1 MKCKKI
7 LGALLSLS
15 IIVTS
20 SGVTALA
27 DIIKEGGKNPVSKV
41 LTEQKER
48 SMLFNDG
55 WTFNLG
61 DVQGAKDKEF
71 NDDSWR
77 KLTLP
82 HDWSIEQDFNKNS
95 PSTHEGGYLD
105 GGIGW
110 YRKTFVLP
118 KSMEGKK
125 ISIDFDG
132 VYMDSYVY
140 VNGTQVGNHPYG
152 YTPFSFDITKNLVCD
167 GVTENV
173 ISVKVNNKQPSSR
186 WYSGSGIYRDV
197 HLTVT
202 EKVSVDKYGT
212 FVTTP
217 NLEEE
222 YKKGRALVDIKTD
235 ILNEESEDKN
245 VKVISTIYDAE
256 GKNVG
261 ETSSTELVDKNSER
275 QFSHKVEVKKPK
287 LWSTESGYMYKVVTT
302 VSIDEKVVDE
312 YETDFGMRWFNFS
325 DDNGFFLNGKQ
336 MKLQGVCM
344 HHDQGALGAVSNEA
358 AIERQVKILKDMGV
372 NSIRVT
378 HNPAS
383 QQLIDIC
390 NREGILLIE
399 EAFDTWYDG
408 KKTYDYGRFFE
419 KKSIHGDM
427 TWAEFD
433 IKQMV
438 ERGKNA
444 PSIIM
449 WSLGNEIWETNQT
462 KAVQTAKNLNKW
474 VKEVDPTRPTTMGE
488 DKFRMGTGQGTH
500 EAVADI
506 IDVVGFNYAEDNYD
520 SLREKHPKWKIYGS
534 ENSSATRSRGVY
546 SHPEQTL
553 QMHTH
558 QDKQQSSYDNDHVGW
573 GKTAEEAWKR
583 DRDRGYISGEYIWT
597 GFDYIGEPTPYYG
610 SYPAKSSYFGAIDT
624 AGFPKD
630 IYYFYQSQ
638 WSSKPMVHLL
648 PHWSFE
654 NDDSIKVDGDKIL
667 VYAYTNANSVDLY
680 YNEDVNS
687 KELGELVATDTYEV
701 TNAGYNGKYKE
712 TKEGKLHLEFKV
724 QYKPGKLTAVAKDK
738 NGKEI
743 ARDEVKTAK
752 EAKKLNLTADRQVVK
767 ANGSDLS
774 YITVDVVDENG
785 TIVPNADNLINFEI
799 SGNGKIVGVDN
810 GNAASVERY
819 KDNKRKADH
828 GKALVIVQSDSNEGS
843 FTLTATSEGLS
854 TDNIKVYSV
863 NEEDMDKEEIVGYDV
878 SDIVVPVNGELNLQ
892 DKVTA
897 LYSNGSKGE
906 VPVTW
911 EEVSSDKLSKA
922 GIFKVTGTTEDSDIP
937 IEVTVIVK
945 DIIGILDS
953 RVLTSVNDK
962 VELPKEVSAIFN
974 DGSIENHPVTWDRE
988 LTDEDVNSVKTVEI
1002 EGTVEGVSGLKAKL
1016 IVTISDKVKMKN
1028 IALNEGKDF
1037 PKAFTTYE
1045 GSDNINNIND
1055 GVISKNNSPQ
1065 NRWTNWG
1072 KPGGNYDDY
1081 VGIEFSKA
1089 YSINKIGL
1097 SLYKDHGV
1105 EIPSE
1110 IIVEYLDGEEWKEV
1124 KNQSKKTGFS
1134 EEGTEEITFNTV
1146 KTSKIRALLKEDT
1159 NANKAVGLTEFE
1171 VYSNVLVS
1179 EGTSLL
1185 KEIKVND
1192 KAIENFKEDTKNY
1205 AINLPYGS
1213 KVPKVTAVA
1222 KDNASVFIVPA
1233 LDVNGTT
1240 RIIVIGEDGTN
1251 RSTYLI
1257 KFKESDP
1264 TIESASISLGKE
1276 NIIEDDIVDIITEAK
1291 LQDGNNINKDD
1302 LDIKYNVSTKNGAEV
1317 QIKDNKLYAYTAG
1330 EVSLSAEVTYKGVK
1344 KTTNVININI
1354 GKNTSEKKIVSYE
1367 KVNVDTNKGVKPN
1380 LPSKVKANYDVGL
1393 SRDVEVKWND
1403 IKEEDYNKYG
1413 VFTVEGTVEGQE
1425 LKPTAKVTVKGISAL
1440 GNLSIATNKGVA
1452 PKLPGIVKAYY
1463 TDGTNVDVD
1472 VTWADYDKNLLN
1484 KEGTFKVEGTVKGTD
1499 IKASINVRVSSE
1511 AINGD
1516 NIALGRNGYDLP
1528 MAFASYTNDNKIDS
1542 ASQDRIEKVNDGV
1555 IEHDPNKANNRWSNW
1570 KRGDKRTSD
1579 WVGVI
1584 FGSGVPEMKYINN
1597 LEVDFFEDS
1606 GTKIPKNYT
1615 VEYYVGDEIKLPSNP
1630 AHVLD
1635 EENSPLNDDNNW
1647 KEVTNLTKNPEET
1660 SGSATNY
1667 LKFDMVKT
1675 FALRIKMNA
1684 TDNMGMGI
1692 TEIKAYEK
1700 KTVLNQDFNT
1710 NMIKVN
1716 GKDLEGFREDRVDY
1730 TLKLK
1735 DNEKLP
1741 EVTADVTNNA
1751 SVSVIYTAGQDEKLD
1766 VLIKSEDGIKNK
1778 TYSLTIERENR
1789 TEVNKTA
1796 LRMAINY
1803 AERAEADGALNDVVP
1818 AVSKEFKEALKE
1830 AKAVYANED
1839 ATLEEVDTVFKRLMK
1854 AIHMLEFK
1862 KGDKE
1867 ALQGIVDIIDSL
1879 EKDNYIE
1886 STWTKLEASL
1896 KEAKKV
1902 LANENAMETEV
1913 DNAFENLMKSYLDL
1927 RLKPDKL
1934 KLEELIKEIKAMD
1947 LSKYTK
1953 ESVENLNKALDN
1965 AEKVLKNDAATSED
1979 INNAIKNLTKA
1990 RNELKENSDDN
2001 VNDEDKD
2008 EDKNDNSN
2016 INKPGDNNSNNGNTS
2031 GNNNG
2036 GSSSQGQENNSNQG
2050 KVPATGGLVSSGILL
2065 AGLVSL
2071 AGGTAII
2078 RRKRK

>member
-27 DIIKEGGKNPVSKV
+27 DTIKEGGKNPVSKV
-41 LTEQKER
+41 LTEEKQR
-48 SMLFNDG
+48 SILFNDG

-61 DVQGAKDKEF
+61 DVPEAKDKDF

-77 KLTLP
+77 QLSLP
-82 HDWSIEQDFNKNS
+82 HDWSIELDFNKNS

-110 YRKTFVLP
+110 YRKSFVLP
-118 KSMEGKK
+118 KEMEGKK

-132 VYMDSYVY
+132 AYMDSYVY

-152 YTPFSFDITKNLVCD
+152 YTPFSFDITDNLVYD

-173 ISVKVNNKQPSSR
+173 IAVKVNNKQPSSR

-235 ILNEESEDKN
+235 IINEENEDKD
-245 VKVISTIYDAE
+245 VKVTSTIYDAE

-261 ETSSTELVDKNSER
+261 EVSSTEVVTKKSEKKFSQEVAVKN
-275 QFSHKVEVKKPK
+275 PK
-287 LWSTESGYMYKVVTT
+287 LWSTESGYIYKVVTT
-302 VSIDEKVVDE
+302 VSIDENVVDE
-312 YETDFGMRWFNFS
+312 YETDFGMRWFDFS
-325 DDNGFFLNGKQ
+325 DDEGFFLNGEQ
-336 MKLQGVCM
+336 MKLKGVCM

-358 AIERQVKILKDMGV
+358 AIERQVKLLKDMGV

-408 KKTYDYGRFFE
+408 KKSYDYGRFFE

-449 WSLGNEIWETNQT
+449 WSLGNEIWETNQD
-462 KAVQTAKNLNKW
+462 KAVQTAQNLNDW

-488 DKFRMGTGQGTH
+488 DKFRMGNGQGTH
-500 EAVADI
+500 EAVANI

-520 SLREKHPKWKIYGS
+520 SLREKHPDWKIYGS

-546 SHPEQTL
+546 SHPEQKL

-558 QDKQQSSYDNDHVGW
+558 QDKQQSSYDNDYVGW

-583 DRDRGYISGEYIWT
+583 DRDRGYIAGEYIWT

-630 IYYFYQSQ
+630 VFYFYQSQ
-638 WSSKPMVHLL
+638 WSDEPMVHLL
-648 PHWSFE
+648 PHWNFE

-687 KELGELVATDTYEV
+687 KELGELVGTDTYEV
-701 TNAGYNGKYKE
+701 TNAGYNGEYKE
-712 TKEGKLHLEFKV
+712 TNEGKLHLEFRV
-724 QYKPGKLTAVAKDK
+724 PYKPGKLTAVAKDAS
-738 NGKEI
+738 GKEI
-743 ARDEVKTAK
+743 SRDEVKTAK

-767 ANGSDLS
+767 SNGSDLS

-828 GKALVIVQSDSNEGS
+828 GKALVIVQSDANAGS
-843 FTLTATSEGLS
+843 FTLTATSEGLG

-863 NEEDMDKEEIVGYDV
+863 DEEDMDKMEIVGYDV
-878 SDIVVPVNGELNLQ
+878 SDITVPVNGELNLQ

-911 EEVSSDKLSKA
+911 EDVPSDKLSKA
-922 GIFKVTGTTEDSDIP
+922 GTFKVSGTTEYSNIP
-937 IEVTVIVK
+937 VEVTVIVK

-953 RVLTSVNDK
+953 RILTAVGDK
-962 VELPKEVSAIFN
+962 PELPKEVSAIFN
-974 DGSIENHPVTWDRE
+974 DGSIENYPVTWDRE
-988 LTDEDVNSVKTVEI
+988 LTDEDVNSAKTVEV
-1002 EGTVEGVSGLKAKL
+1002 EGTVEEVSGIKGKV
-1016 IVTISDKVKMKN
+1016 IVTVTDNFEMKN
-1028 IALNEGKDF
+1028 IAVNEGKEF
-1037 PKAFTTYE
+1037 PKAFTTYL
-1045 GSDNINNIND
+1045 GADNINNIND

-1072 KPGGNYDDY
+1072 KPGENYDDY
-1081 VGIEFSKA
+1081 VGIEFNKA
-1089 YSINKIGL
+1089 YSINKVGI

-1110 IIVEYLDGEEWKEV
+1110 ITIEYLDGEEWKEV
-1124 KNQSKKTGFS
+1124 ANQSKKTGFS
-1134 EEGTEEITFNTV
+1134 AEGTEEITFDTV
-1146 KTSKIRALLKEDT
+1146 KTNKIRALLKEDT
-1159 NANKAVGLTEFE
+1159 DANKAVGLTEFE

-1185 KEIKVND
+1185 KEIKVNGV
-1192 KAIENFKEDTKNY
+1192 AIENFKEGTMNY
-1205 AINLPYGS
+1205 IVNLPYGS
-1213 KVPKVTAVA
+1213 KVPEVTAMA
-1222 KDNASVFIVPA
+1222 KDNGSVFVVPA

-1240 RIIVIGEDGTN
+1240 RIIVIGEDGTK
-1251 RSTYLI
+1251 RSTYSI

-1264 TIESASISLGKE
+1264 TIDSASISLGKE
-1276 NIIEDDIVDIITEAK
+1276 NIIEDDIVDIIIEAK
-1291 LQDGNNINKDD
+1291 LQDGNNINKNE
-1302 LDIKYNVSTKNGAEV
+1302 LDIKYNVSAESGAEV
-1317 QIKDNKLYAYTAG
+1317 QIKDNKLYAFTEG
-1330 EVSLSAEVTYKGVK
+1330 DISLSAEVTYKGVK
-1344 KTTNVININI
+1344 KTTNTINVNI
-1354 GKNTSEKKIVSYE
+1354 GKNTADKTVVSYE
-1367 KVNVDTNKGVKPN
+1367 KVNVDTNKGVKPV
-1380 LPSKVKANYDVGL
+1380 LPSKIKANYDVGL

-1425 LKPTAKVTVKGISAL
+1425 LKPVAKVTVKGISAL
-1440 GNLSIATNKGVA
+1440 GNLSIVTNKGVA
-1452 PKLPGIVKAYY
+1452 PKLPGTVKAYY
-1463 TDGTNVDVD
+1463 TDSTSVDVD
-1472 VTWADYDKNLLN
+1472 ITWAEYDKELLN
-1484 KEGTFKVEGTVKGTD
+1484 KEGTFKVEGTVNGTD
-1499 IKASINVRVSSE
+1499 IKASISIRVSNESV
-1511 AINGD
+1511 NGD

-1528 MAFASYTNDNKIDS
+1528 MAFASYTNDTKIDQ
-1542 ASQDRIEKVNDGV
+1542 ASQDSIEKVNDGV
-1555 IEHDPNKANNRWSNW
+1555 IEHNPSAANNRWSNW
-1570 KRGDKRTSD
+1570 KRSNKNATD

-1597 LEVDFFEDS
+1597 LEVDFFEDN
-1606 GTKIPKNYT
+1606 GTKIPKDFV
-1615 VEYYVGDEIKLPSNP
+1615 VEYYTGDTISLPSDP

-1647 KEVTNLTKNPEET
+1647 KSVANMTSTPEVT
-1660 SGSATNY
+1660 SGIDTNY
-1667 LKFDMVKT
+1667 LNFDMVKT

-1684 TDNMGMGI
+1684 KENMGLGI
-1692 TEIKAYEK
+1692 TEIKAFEK
-1700 KTVLNQDFNT
+1700 KAVINQDFST

-1716 GKDLEGFREDRVDY
+1716 GEDLKDFREDRVDY

-1735 DNEKLP
+1735 NNEKLP
-1741 EVTADVTNNA
+1741 EITADVTNNA
-1751 SVSVIYTAGQDEKLD
+1751 SVSVIYTAGQDEKID
-1766 VLIKSEDGIKNK
+1766 VLIKSEDGLKNK
-1778 TYSLTIERENR
+1778 TYSLTIEREDA

-1803 AERAEADGALNDVVP
+1803 AEKAEADGALNDVVP
-1818 AVSKEFKEALKE
+1818 AVVKEFKEALKE

-1839 ATLEEVDTVFKRLMK
+1839 ATAEDVDSVFKRLMN

-1862 KGDKE
+1862 QGDKE
-1867 ALQGIVDIIDSL
+1867 ALHGIVDIIDAL
-1879 EKDNYIE
+1879 EKDKYIE
-1886 STWTKLEASL
+1886 STWTKLEKYL
-1896 KEAKKV
+1896 KAAKNV
-1902 LANENAMETEV
+1902 LADENAMQAEV
-1913 DNAFENLMKSYLDL
+1913 DSAFDNLMKAYLDL
-1927 RLKPDKL
+1927 RFKPDKS

-1953 ESVENLNKALDN
+1953 ESVDNLNKSLDN

-1979 INNAIKNLTKA
+1979 IDNAIKSLTKA

-2001 VNDEDKD
+2001 VDDDNKDEDKD
-2008 EDKNDNSN
+2008 DNTN
-2016 INKPGDNNSNNGNTS
+2016 IDKPGDNNSNNGNAS

-2036 GSSSQGQENNSNQG
+2036 GSGNQGTGNSNNPG
-2050 KVPATGGLVSSGILL
+2050 KVPATGGMVSSGILL
-2065 AGLVSL
+2065 AGVLSLV
-2071 AGGTAII
+2071 GGAVII